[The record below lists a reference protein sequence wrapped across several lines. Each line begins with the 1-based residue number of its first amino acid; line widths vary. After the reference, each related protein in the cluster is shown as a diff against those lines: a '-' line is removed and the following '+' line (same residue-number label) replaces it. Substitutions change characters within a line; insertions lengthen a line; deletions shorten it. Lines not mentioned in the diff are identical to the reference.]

1 MSSGP
6 GRGRRRSRSR
16 SRWRTLPLGV
26 RRRVRILAIAA
37 AVVVVAALILRL
49 PAALVAVLVVSTVA
63 LGGVAAVIPAEE
75 PLWAPP
81 REEPY
86 RLGWQHL
93 SLLAHDI
100 AVAESSPWQF
110 DAAVRPRLRR
120 IAGAALTR
128 RGVDWDTPA
137 AADAL
142 GAGLHAALSG
152 GPITGDSA
160 GAGARTA
167 LARATLDAVRRLDDT
182 TITTTTTEQRTAP

>member
-6 GRGRRRSRSR
+6 GRVRGRRRSRSR
-16 SRWRTLPLGV
+16 SRWRTLPPGI
-26 RRRVRILAIAA
+26 RRRVRIVAIAA

-49 PAALVAVLVVSTVA
+49 PATLVAVLVVSTLA
-63 LGGVAAVIPAEE
+63 LGGVAAVVPAEE
-75 PLWAPP
+75 QLWAPP

-100 AVAESSPWQF
+100 AVADSSPWQF

-128 RGVDWDTPA
+128 RGVEWDSPA

-152 GPITGDSA
+152 GPVAGDRA
-160 GAGARTA
+160 EAGARTA
-167 LARATLDAVRRLDDT
+167 LARATLDAVRRLDAT
-182 TITTTTTEQRTAP
+182 TDATTATA